1 MKEEIRRIMSLI
13 IENELITEVNSMD
26 QATYND
32 QHALINSIFN
42 NTDYSI
48 GSIILRLTVI
58 DSLYS
63 TNAAYS
69 YFSFEEMAT
78 SIYNIGSSQK
88 TKDGKRR
95 AERDYFYHV
104 ALTGEDSLGLFG
116 EPYGFQKNLSEGTK
130 QMSLLSKYAYYEL
143 MQERERYP
151 IGFPIYDRLA
161 KEAYPT
167 VRKMLGEK
175 DFYSMPSLETPTITQ
190 YVACLT
196 QLRKGLFDNDKLFDG
211 YQQFDILDA
220 YLWRMGKFSDGN
232 MSLLL
237 ERKDYARFIIN
248 LGMAAPLEKG
258 KTTRKENADYTRRL
272 QAEYVRYYPPRD
284 GKNSKLDFNR
294 LVLAHL
300 LNDKDPFGGTSTCDY
315 MTRLLAHWREF
326 NTYKERTLKR
336 GIPFPKFLSNK

>member
-1 MKEEIRRIMSLI
+1 MSLI

-32 QHALINSIFN
+32 QHALINSLFN

-78 SIYNIGSSQK
+78 RIYEIGSTEN
-88 TKDGKRR
+88 TKEGKHR

-104 ALTGEDSLGLFG
+104 ALTGEDRLGLFG

-161 KEAYPT
+161 REAYPT

-175 DFYSMPSLETPTITQ
+175 DFYSMPSLETPSIKQYIT
-190 YVACLT
+190 CLT
-196 QLRKGLFDNDKLFDG
+196 QLRKGLFDDNKLFEG

-220 YLWRMGKFSDGN
+220 YLWRMGKFGDGN
-232 MSLLL
+232 LSLLL
-237 ERKDYARFIIN
+237 GREDYVKFIVN
-248 LGMAAPLEKG
+248 LGMAAPVEKG
-258 KTTRKENADYTRRL
+258 KTTRRET
-272 QAEYVRYYPPRD
+272 AEYKERLNRDYARFYP
-284 GKNSKLDFNR
+284 GKNKCDFNT
-294 LVLAHL
+294 LILAHL
-300 LNDKDPFGGTSTCDY
+300 MHDKCLFKGISQQQY
-315 MTRLLAHWREF
+315 MEALLSHWREF
-326 NTYKERTLKR
+326 ITYNDKQPKR
-336 GIPFPKFLSNK
+336 GIKFPEKH